1 MKKQILILIL
11 VIMGVTTQAQLEKGK
26 HVVGI
31 QLPLIVN
38 DMYFTRLA
46 FNTGSPEKDF
56 GISINPTYAY
66 LIEQNWLIGAQATV
80 GIETLKYN
88 NSIGLQNTETYTDLG
103 IAPFTRYYVDISKK
117 GRIKVFGVAAIE
129 LNTANS
135 RYTYSNSS
143 SPNNG
148 PSFSSTTSSLG
159 GGIAWFGK
167 KISIDAS
174 ISNTALR
181 LGIYQV
187 FSGKK
192 K

>member
-46 FNTGSPEKDF
+46 FNTNSGKKDF

-66 LIEQNWLIGAQATV
+66 VIEHNWLIGAQATV

-88 NSIGLQNTETYTDLG
+88 NSIGLQNTEIYTDLG

-117 GRIKVFGVAAIE
+117 GGVKIFGVAAIE

-135 RYTYSNSS
+135 KYTDSNSS
-143 SPNNG
+143 YLNNG
-148 PSFSSTTSSLG
+148 PSFSSTTGSLG

>member
-1 MKKQILILIL
+1 MKKQILILALIT
-11 VIMGVTTQAQLEKGK
+11 IGINAHAQLEKGK
-26 HVVGI
+26 HVVGL

-46 FNTGSPEKDF
+46 FSSSSGNTDY
-56 GISINPTYAY
+56 GISINPSYAFVA
-66 LIEQNWLIGAQATV
+66 EHNWLIGAQATL

-88 NSIGLQNTETYTDLG
+88 NNTGQPRTETYTDLG
-103 IAPFTRYYVDISKK
+103 IAPFTRYYIDISKK
-117 GRIKVFGVAAIE
+117 GDFKIFGVAAIE
-129 LNTANS
+129 FNTANS
-135 RYTYSNSS
+135 KYTYSNSS
-143 SPNNG
+143 FPNNG
-148 PSFSSTTSSLG
+148 PSFSSTTGSLG

-167 KISIDAS
+167 RVAFDAS
-174 ISNTALR
+174 MSNTALR